1 MSEPA
6 ISRMSLS
13 EFLRWDD
20 GSETRYELLGGFP
33 VAMAP
38 PLEGHRIIAMRL
50 AARIDAA
57 LASRRPCNA
66 QTEAGVLHPERAD
79 TFFVV
84 DLGVSCAPYQAGRQY
99 LQDPILLVEIQ
110 SPSTERHDRRVKLPA
125 YRRIASVEEILFL
138 DSDARFAQLHH
149 RNASGW
155 LIDIVD
161 GDGILNLH
169 SIGIDIAVSEL
180 YDGIV
185 PPADGG
191 T

>member
-1 MSEPA
+1 
-6 ISRMSLS
+6 MSLS

-33 VAMAP
+33 VAMAS
-38 PLEGHRIIAMRL
+38 PLEGHRVL
-50 AARIDAA
+50 AARLLVRLETA
-57 LASRRPCNA
+57 LTSRRPCNA

-79 TFFVV
+79 TFFVA
-84 DLGVSCAPYQAGRQY
+84 DLGVSCAPYQADRQY
-99 LQDPILLVEIQ
+99 LQDPILLVEIL

-125 YRRIASVEEILFL
+125 YRRIDSVEEILFL

-149 RNASGW
+149 RHASGW
-155 LIDIVD
+155 LTDIVD
-161 GDGILNLH
+161 GDGVLNLQ
-169 SIGIDIAVSEL
+169 SIGIDIAMSEL

-185 PPADGG
+185 PPGEAA